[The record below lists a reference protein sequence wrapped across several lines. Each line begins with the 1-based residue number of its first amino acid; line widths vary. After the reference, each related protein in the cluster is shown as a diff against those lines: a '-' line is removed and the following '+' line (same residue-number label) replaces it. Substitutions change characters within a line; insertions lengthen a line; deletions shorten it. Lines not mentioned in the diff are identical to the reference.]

1 MTLYPSYR
9 AVAVTTDGNRISS
22 VTLTHIENCGEVILD
37 APLFCDC
44 TGDGTIGYLAG
55 ADFAMGREARSE
67 YNESL
72 APEKADSMTMG
83 ASIQWYSNKDKK
95 FSRFPEFDY
104 GPQYNDTT
112 CERVTMG
119 EWKWETGMNRNQ
131 ITEAER
137 IRDYGLLVIFSNWSY
152 LKNHASDIKSSAT
165 ARWAG

>member
-1 MTLYPSYR
+1 MIREFGHSRAGNAKPAEYYEDEKKDSFIASEKGVTLYPSYR

-119 EWKWETGMNRNQ
+119 EWNGKP
-131 ITEAER
+131 A
-137 IRDYGLLVIFSNWSY
+137 
-152 LKNHASDIKSSAT
+152 
-165 ARWAG
+165 